1 MEIIMDDF
9 RKYFKLSL
17 RLNTRPL
24 IHQSNYFFYFYRR
37 QLDISSGSSSVSLS
51 NQQSGGSIPTIYI
64 ALVDEF
70 GQIVS
75 SDSSST
81 STLSITGS
89 VAGATYTPT
98 LTGTLTQTASNG
110 VFKFAD
116 VTFTAKPGATY
127 SMIKLNNI
135 LIGLSFSTTGID
147 SSKPSNSNYLIANS
161 KTSTSMAVS
170 ISLRNWIAGESFSS
184 TGACIQC
191 KGPDYYSL
199 ATQSSPGSCKDWQKQ
214 KMYWYG
220 GSDIGPKPGYWRSS
234 VTTDN
239 FIACLYSAAWLG
251 YVSPSNNNLG
261 ECFTGYQGIIWGD
274 WQVGFSKTS
283 NYQWDRCPD
292 PTWNIIRL
300 LLVFIAVV
308 IGIVIIIIR
317 STLAG
322 ALQRKNIQ
330 SVYIKK
336 YSWTTFSCLF

>member
-1 MEIIMDDF
+1 M
-9 RKYFKLSL
+9 
-17 RLNTRPL
+17 
-24 IHQSNYFFYFYRR
+24 
-37 QLDISSGSSSVSLS
+37 
-51 NQQSGGSIPTIYI
+51 
-64 ALVDEF
+64 VDEF

-81 STLSITGS
+81 STLSISGS
-89 VAGATYTPT
+89 IAGSTYTPT

-127 SMIKLNNI
+127 SMKKFNNI

-147 SSKPSNSNYLIANS
+147 SSKPSNSNYLVANS
-161 KTSTSMAVS
+161 KTSTSMAVL

-220 GSDIGPKPGYWRSS
+220 GSDVGPKPGYWRSS
-234 VTTDN
+234 IVSDN
-239 FIACLYSAAWLG
+239 FIHCLYSAAWLG
-251 YVSPSNNNLG
+251 YVSPTNNNLG
-261 ECFTGYQGIIWGD
+261 ECFTGYQGILWGD

-283 NYQWDRCPD
+283 NYQWDKCPD
-292 PTWNIIRL
+292 PTWNVIRL
-300 LLVFIAVV
+300 LMMFIAVV
-308 IGIVIIIIR
+308 IGIVIIIR

-322 ALQRKNIQ
+322 ALQRK
-330 SVYIKK
+330 
-336 YSWTTFSCLF
+336 